1 MSVHRIGHVSFSHC
15 SKLFHRSKSSTGMIS
30 TCLAMRPLWWSCAA
44 GGRNDARCS
53 GMFVNLASCPEAQ
66 LRPRPMK
73 NEAGAGS
80 HVERC
85 DGHLD
90 V

>member
-53 GMFVNLASCPEAQ
+53 GMSMSLASCPDAQ